1 MKTTTTMGVMLV
13 TLLTA
18 TSCSETETDIDP
30 EPGSGGQVSLGIT
43 PNLKVDAGS
52 KASTKS
58 VVNGDLITYTD
69 YNAAPGLGVVVTNSD
84 VTGWYTP
91 DGTEYT
97 GHHVWYMGDETGK
110 NWISIKEKKDT
121 YTVKNGDSLWGIA
134 RTELGDGGRFR
145 EIYTL
150 NADTIEAEAKKRGR
164 SSSSEGHWIYPGS
177 VLRLPS

>member
-1 MKTTTTMGVMLV
+1 MESNSMDVSL
-13 TLLTA
+13 
-18 TSCSETETDIDP
+18 ETYEIEEDAEEYGTDISVKIELLQYRTYGTKKIEFKKKD
-30 EPGSGGQVSLGIT
+30 GQTSAVVSAQR
-43 PNLKVDAGS
+43 DAS
-52 KASTKS
+52 A
-58 VVNGDLITYTD
+58 
-69 YNAAPGLGVVVTNSD
+69 
-84 VTGWYTP
+84 
-91 DGTEYT
+91 
-97 GHHVWYMGDETGK
+97 
-110 NWISIKEKKDT
+110 KEKKDT